1 MTDLRQYR
9 LNNLNEIDHFMVEM
23 GTDAFLDF
31 ERRVHNVLEK
41 LKVMRY
47 FDIEEKISPD
57 QQELFIKLCCSYIE
71 KHPEYEFNNNYT
83 QIWRKESYEQ
93 WKMATARR
101 PICQRE
107 RQQNDSRA
115 NV

>member
-47 FDIEEKISPD
+47 FDIEEKIIPD
-57 QQELFIKLCCSYIE
+57 QQELFIKLCRLRSL
-71 KHPEYEFNNNYT
+71 
-83 QIWRKESYEQ
+83 
-93 WKMATARR
+93 
-101 PICQRE
+101 
-107 RQQNDSRA
+107 
-115 NV
+115 

>member
-9 LNNLNEIDHFMVEM
+9 LNNLNELDHFMAEM

-31 ERRVHNVLEK
+31 ERRVYSVLEK

-47 FDIEEKISPD
+47 FDIEEKIIPD
-57 QQELFIKLCCSYIE
+57 QQELFIKLCCYYIE
-71 KHPEYEFNNNYT
+71 KHPEYEFNNSYT

-93 WKMATARR
+93 WKVETSRR
-101 PICQRE
+101 QVRKRQR
-107 RQQNDSRA
+107 Q
-115 NV
+115 